1 MSRIRKT
8 VVAVIGGA
16 LTVAQLVQAALV
28 DQSVSIDEARG
39 IWVAVT
45 AALTAAGVYW
55 FKNEEV

>member
-1 MSRIRKT
+1 VSRIRKT

>member
-1 MSRIRKT
+1 VSKIRKA

-55 FKNEEV
+55 FKNEEA